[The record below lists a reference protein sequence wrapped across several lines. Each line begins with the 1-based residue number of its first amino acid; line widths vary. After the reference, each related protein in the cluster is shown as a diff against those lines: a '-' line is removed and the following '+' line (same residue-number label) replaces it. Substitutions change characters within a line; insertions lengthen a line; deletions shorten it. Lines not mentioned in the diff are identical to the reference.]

1 MHSGQYKLCVQDESS
16 QTRTGADFDY
26 VMASAQ
32 GAESHFRL
40 KSEKEWENHNGER
53 KS

>member
-1 MHSGQYKLCVQDESS
+1 M
-16 QTRTGADFDY
+16 TGADFEY

-40 KSEKEWENHNGER
+40 KSEKEWESQTGGFVAIFGR
-53 KS
+53 SD

>member
-1 MHSGQYKLCVQDESS
+1 M
-16 QTRTGADFDY
+16 TGADFEY

-40 KSEKEWENHNGER
+40 KSEKEWESHTGGFVAIFGR
-53 KS
+53 SD